1 MSIRTSLALLSLAVF
16 CTTANAKTVRTDTII
31 LQPKSEANER
41 QTGPQIPA
49 EDLDV
54 EMPVP
59 SASDDT
65 TDDGSYEEEV
75 AEPVEPPDVHY
86 STDELPKPVARMR
99 AQLLETALAGDIE
112 RLRMVLEANEV
123 MPTLSFT
130 EIGDPI
136 EFLRESSGDPDGA
149 EILAILADTMEA
161 GFVHADK
168 GTVHEMYIWPYF
180 ARYPFAQLS
189 ATQKVE
195 MYRIITAADF
205 AEMEAYGAW
214 LFYRVGIG
222 PDGTLHYFVA
232 GD

>member
-1 MSIRTSLALLSLAVF
+1 MLIRTLAVLLSLAAMCF
-16 CTTANAKTVRTDTII
+16 PGSAKTVRTDTII
-31 LQPKSEANER
+31 LQPNSKDTKSG
-41 QTGPQIPA
+41 TGPSIPVD
-49 EDLDV
+49 DLGPTGGVSEPKSDADGTFTEEVV
-54 EMPVP
+54 EPVAP
-59 SASDDT
+59 PEVFYT
-65 TDDGSYEEEV
+65 TD
-75 AEPVEPPDVHY
+75 H
-86 STDELPKPVARMR
+86 LPKPVARMQ
-99 AQLLETALAGDIE
+99 AQLLETAVAGDVE
-112 RLRMVLEANEV
+112 RLRMILEANEV

-136 EFLRESSGDPDGA
+136 EFLRESSGDPDGT
-149 EILAILADTMEA
+149 EILAILADTMDA
-161 GFVHADK
+161 GYVHADK
-168 GTVHEMYIWPYF
+168 GTPHEMYIWPYF